1 MGDSA
6 AWEEIIVPDAEPITL
21 SVVAGIAV
29 IKLANPP
36 VNALAATVR
45 QAVAGTLQRLATEP
59 DVRAIVLG
67 AKGSNFCAGAYITEF
82 GKPAVAPSLP
92 DLIAA
97 FDAIDKP
104 IVAAIDGAALGGG
117 LELALSCHS
126 RIAGNAA
133 RLGLPE
139 VTLGLL
145 PGAGGTQRLP
155 RLIGAAPALRMMTD
169 GKPIPADAALQ
180 VGLVDA
186 LTEGD
191 VTAAAVAHARSLIGQ
206 PLRRTRDLTARIGS
220 REAFETAA
228 AAVLAREA
236 HNPAV
241 GACVDMVR
249 AAFDLPFE
257 AALAEERA
265 CFLRLLRDDR
275 SKALRYA
282 FFAERHAARAPGPPA
297 VAAPRP
303 ISRAVVVGG
312 GTMGVGI
319 AMCFANAGIPVTVT
333 DTSEEAVQ
341 RGLTRAAETY
351 AVSVK
356 RGSLQAETRDA
367 RLALLRGKFGL
378 AAAAEADIVIE
389 AVFEEMDIKRAVFA
403 ELDRI
408 ARPGTVL
415 ATNTSFLN
423 VDQIAAATG
432 RPQDVLGLHF
442 FSPANVM
449 RLLEVVQG
457 QHTAPDVLATA
468 IQLGRTLQK
477 VPVVVGVCRGFVG
490 NRMLAVRSAEVEKLL
505 MEGAQPEQ
513 IDAAI
518 TGFGFR
524 MGPCAMGDLAGLD
537 VGWRA
542 RRSVGIV
549 APVSDALCEAAR
561 FGQKTGLG
569 FYRYEAGDRT
579 PQTDPSVAV
588 LISEISARHGV
599 PRRAIAAEEIVE
611 RLTYP
616 MINEGARILE
626 EGIAARPSDIDVIW
640 LNGYGWPAWRGGPM
654 FHADIVGPA
663 RIAARLE
670 ELATMSGDETLR
682 PAALLRTVA
691 TDGGFAGFAGV
702 RP

>member
-1 MGDSA
+1 M
-6 AWEEIIVPDAEPITL
+6 PDAEPITL
-21 SVVAGIAV
+21 SVEAGIAIV
-29 IKLANPP
+29 KLANPP
-36 VNALAATVR
+36 VNVLGAAVR
-45 QAVAGTLQRLATEP
+45 QAVAGTLRRLATEP

-67 AKGSNFCAGAYITEF
+67 AEGRTFCAGADITEF
-82 GKPAVAPSLP
+82 GKQTVAPFLP

-97 FDAIDKP
+97 FDVIDKP

-117 LELALSCHS
+117 LELVLGCHA
-126 RIAGNAA
+126 RIAGRAA

-139 VTLGLL
+139 VTLGVL

-155 RLIGAAPALRMMTD
+155 RLIGAVPALHLMTD
-169 GKPIPADAALQ
+169 GKPIPAEAALPL
-180 VGLVDA
+180 GLVDA
-186 LTEGD
+186 VAEGD
-191 VTAAAVAHARSLIGQ
+191 VLAAATAHARSLIGR
-206 PLRRTRDLTARIGS
+206 PLRRTRDLPDRIGPS
-220 REAFETAA
+220 ADFEAA
-228 AAVLAREA
+228 AASVLAREP

-241 GACVDMVR
+241 AACVDMVR
-249 AAFDLPFE
+249 AAFDLPFD

-265 CFLRLLRDDR
+265 CFLRLLHDDR

-282 FFAERHAARAPGPPA
+282 FFAERQAAHVPGLPA
-297 VAAPRP
+297 GTAPRP
-303 ISRAVVVGG
+303 MSRAVVVGA

-333 DTSEEAVQ
+333 DTDDEAVR
-341 RGLTRAAETY
+341 RGLARAAETY

-356 RGSLQAETRDA
+356 RGSLTPEARNA
-367 RLALLRGKFGL
+367 RLALLQGRVGM
-378 AAAAEADIVIE
+378 AAAAEADVVIE

-408 ARPGTVL
+408 VRPGAVL

-449 RLLEVVQG
+449 RLLEVVRG

-468 IQLGRTLQK
+468 MQLGRTLQK

-490 NRMLAVRSAEVEKLL
+490 NRMLAVRSAQVERLL
-505 MEGAQPEQ
+505 LEGALPEQ

-518 TGFGFR
+518 TRFGFR

-542 RRSVGIV
+542 RRAVGIV
-549 APVSDALCEAAR
+549 APVSDALCEAGR

-569 FYRYEAGDRT
+569 FFRYEAGGRT
-579 PQTDPSVAV
+579 PHTDPAVAA
-588 LISEISARHGV
+588 LIAEVSERHSV
-599 PRRAIAAEEIVE
+599 PRRAISAEEIVE
-611 RLTYP
+611 RLTFP

-626 EGIAARPSDIDVIW
+626 ERIAARPGDIDVIW

-654 FHADIVGPA
+654 FHADLVGPA
-663 RIAARLE
+663 RIAARLGE
-670 ELATMSGDETLR
+670 MATMSGDETLR
-682 PAALLRTVA
+682 PAALLQA
-691 TDGGFAGFAGV
+691 AAAHGGFAGLAGA